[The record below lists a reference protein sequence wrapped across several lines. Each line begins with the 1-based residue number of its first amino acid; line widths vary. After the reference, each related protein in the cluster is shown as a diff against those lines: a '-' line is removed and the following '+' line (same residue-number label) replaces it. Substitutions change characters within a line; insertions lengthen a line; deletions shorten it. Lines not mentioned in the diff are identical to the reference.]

1 MCPLVFKAVS
11 PEGIVDVGEEE
22 EAKRVGDVPES
33 LGPAVPGWFSEGGGL
48 GTQT

>member
-22 EAKRVGDVPES
+22 EAKRVGDIPES
-33 LGPAVPGWFSEGGGL
+33 LGINGSSGPRVVL
-48 GTQT
+48 